1 MFEENLKTV
10 CVEFSFSSVSDPDPG
25 FWLRDKKIEEK
36 NQLKIKEEKTVTL
49 PVQYKKLKFFDKKIP
64 IYLFI

>member
-25 FWLRDKKIEEK
+25 FWLRNKKIEEK
-36 NQLKIKEEKTVTL
+36 NQLKIKEEKNS
-49 PVQYKKLKFFDKKIP
+49 
-64 IYLFI
+64 YLTRSV